1 MALGTILGVIGTAA
15 KGAYNAYKV
24 AEEKKKKTTTQP
36 TQTNNNP
43 TIADHQAYINQ
54 THPGGMDAYTKL
66 QQERLYGA
74 YATGD
79 QDLINRLNQDSITR
93 GYKLTTPQMQQQQQP
108 VLQNPYEDYLN
119 QIEDR
124 YSAINKQIENANQAA
139 IKQGTNRL
147 QSQIPMLNQGY
158 DDAARQAY
166 IMSMQARKAMPQ
178 QLAVQG
184 ATGGATETAM
194 LGLDT
199 AYQNN
204 LNQINTQ
211 RQNSLTDINNSIVDL
226 QNSGDLAT
234 AEQILGN
241 NQNALNA
248 YQNMLNNSAS
258 YQQWLANYNVN
269 RSDTQWNRDYQVGRD
284 NINDLR
290 YDNENSNALKQQE
303 YNNILNRLGMGLISP
318 DDAVALGVSAQD
330 VQAFVDRIIAA
341 QNAELA
347 NTNSLINKRSG
358 TGNNADVNNENPVLS
373 TADKYLGQ
381 GNRQKAIEALAS
393 IYTNEQIKQYLE
405 SKGYRTDDIDWGIE
419 PTNTPLP
426 NRSPNI
432 LPTSVLSIEK
442 IAAFLK
448 SQGLSN
454 EEIAERLNRNQ

>member
-79 QDLINRLNQDSITR
+79 QDLINRLN
-93 GYKLTTPQMQQQQQP
+93 QQQP